1 MRSQEILV
9 RQLSGYSG
17 ASLLLMK
24 RGHLWFVRKIARN
37 TNLNAR
43 LQIQCAKQK
52 EWSLLPGKVI
62 QCPRI
67 YTGGYLDGLYYFD
80 MEFIQGLDGVSFLR
94 QANYQDIDR
103 FCATISQNFS
113 FLSQQIMGEASTSS
127 SQLSSLYFEKILSVF
142 EQEKYPF
149 PLELQA
155 KLFWSLRQ
163 LRGFRADR
171 PTICH
176 GDFTLENMIVNSDGE
191 IFVCDFLNTPFEHY
205 WQDIAKL
212 FQDIEGGWY
221 LRNREPLPNYVVNYV
236 SESILAE
243 VAKFTPEYLAIHP
256 VLLAL
261 NFARILP
268 YVKNEN
274 DHEFVVS
281 RIRYFLEKY
290 PNEAKR

>member
-24 RGHLWFVRKIARN
+24 RGHLWFVRKIARD
-37 TNLNAR
+37 TDLNAR

-52 EWSLLPGKVI
+52 DWSRLPGTVI
-62 QCPRI
+62 QCPKI
-67 YTGGYLDGLYYFD
+67 YTDGYLDDLYYFD
-80 MEFIQGLDGVSFLR
+80 MEFIRGLDGVSFLR
-94 QANYQDIDR
+94 QANYQDINR

-127 SQLSSLYFEKILSVF
+127 LQLSSLYFEKILSVF

-176 GDFTLENMIVNSDGE
+176 GDFTLENMIVNGAGE
-191 IFVCDFLNTPFEHY
+191 IFLCDFLNASFEHY
-205 WQDIAKL
+205 WQDIAKI

-221 LRNREPLPNYVVNYV
+221 LRNHESLPSYVINYIREA
-236 SESILAE
+236 ILAD
-243 VAKFTPEYLAIHP
+243 VAKITPDYLVIHPILLAI
-256 VLLAL
+256 

-268 YVKNEN
+268 YAKNEN

-281 RIRYFLEKY
+281 RIRYFLENY
-290 PNEAKR
+290 PSEAKR